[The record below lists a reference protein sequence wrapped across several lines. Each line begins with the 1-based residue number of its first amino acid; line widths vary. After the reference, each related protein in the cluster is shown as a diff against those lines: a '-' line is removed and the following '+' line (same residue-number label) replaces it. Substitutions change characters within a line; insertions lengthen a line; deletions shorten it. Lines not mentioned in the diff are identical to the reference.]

1 MGAAA
6 VVSAPISF
14 VGALDGLAGLVT
26 IALLALALLVVR
38 RRLIAR
44 RGGTFDCSLRLR
56 DGVHGKGWVLGIGRY
71 SGESLEWYRVFSY
84 ATRPRRVLSRR
95 SLQVVDRREA
105 RGPEAFS
112 LLSGAVVVRCLSGA
126 EHVELAMS
134 QDTLTGFLAWME
146 SAPPGIPSA

>member
-1 MGAAA
+1 MGAEV

-14 VGALDGLAGLVT
+14 IGALDGLAVLVVL
-26 IALLALALLVVR
+26 ALLGLALLVAR
-38 RRLIAR
+38 RRVIAR

-56 DGVHGKGWVLGIGRY
+56 DGAHGKGWVLGIGRY

-95 SLQVVDRREA
+95 DLQVVDRRAA

-112 LLSGAVVVRCLSGA
+112 LLSGAVVVRCIAGT
-126 EHVELAMS
+126 EQVELAMTP
-134 QDTLTGFLAWME
+134 DTLTGFLAWAE
-146 SAPPGIPSA
+146 SSPPGIPSA